1 MTLGPGDPQSPPPS
15 GPGAGARRRRRHA
28 LNGLAAILMAI
39 AVGLLAP
46 AALPLLLR
54 WVCAFD
60 AGAVLYLALV
70 WSHLILAGDAV
81 SAVAEEDDEGHLA
94 ATAIVITV
102 ALAGLSA
109 VVALAT
115 GQHTTLRLL
124 LGVATIAISWLLL
137 QTVFAAHYAS
147 QYRVEQI
154 DGDEFNGLDFP
165 GGGPIR
171 FLDFAYFAFT
181 VGLTFQ
187 VSDVTTNTAGMRRIV
202 MVHAIL
208 AFIFNTAIIAFAVSV
223 ATGWLSGPA
232 GP

>member
-1 MTLGPGDPQSPPPS
+1 MTADPADKSARTPAE
-15 GPGAGARRRRRHA
+15 PGAGARRRRRHA
-28 LNGLAAILMAI
+28 LNGVSAILLAI
-39 AVGLLAP
+39 SAGLLAP
-46 AALPLLLR
+46 HSLEPLLR

-60 AGAVLYLALV
+60 AGAVLYLGLV
-70 WSHLILAGDAV
+70 WTHLILAGDAV
-81 SAVAEEDDEGHLA
+81 SAVAEQDDEGHLA
-94 ATAIVITV
+94 ATAIVIAV

-109 VVALAT
+109 VIALAT
-115 GQHTTLRLL
+115 GQHTTFRLV
-124 LGVATIAISWLLL
+124 LGVATIIICWLLL
-137 QTVFAAHYAS
+137 QTIFAAHYAA
-147 QYRVEQI
+147 QYRAEQV
-154 DGDEFNGLDFP
+154 DGDAYNGLDFP

-223 ATGWLSGPA
+223 ATGWL
-232 GP
+232 